1 MVLFFIQ
8 VLQLVKIKTYYCLM
22 QILHSSTTGDA
33 ELLESMDKENDSS
46 STFTQIVS
54 GTFHLVAGSSQDIRI
69 M

>member
-46 STFTQIVS
+46 STFT
-54 GTFHLVAGSSQDIRI
+54 
-69 M
+69 